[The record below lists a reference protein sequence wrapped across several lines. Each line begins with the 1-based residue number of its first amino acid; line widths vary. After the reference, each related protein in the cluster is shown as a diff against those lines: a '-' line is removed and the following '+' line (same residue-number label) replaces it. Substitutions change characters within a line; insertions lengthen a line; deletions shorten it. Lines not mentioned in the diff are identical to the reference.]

1 MNKALKKAI
10 VCSLMVS
17 FMQGGLVTPLIV
29 AAQENN
35 AQQNQEQQQETEF
48 QKQKRQEQQRQ
59 QQQRQ
64 QDQQRQEQQRQEQQ
78 RQQQQRQQDQQ
89 RQQEQQQR
97 QNKERQEKERQE
109 KQRQEQQRKAQK
121 QYDWSHDA
129 YRDNNWHRVSESYNE
144 RTNFRWHET
153 SYSMRNRFSSSD
165 YWMEPIYDRDW
176 NDRFP
181 GLHSYRW
188 HDKGSYGNGYFW
200 YGGRRIYDCT
210 LFYNNWDEMVG
221 IGFIF
226 DNVFVF
232 IRDDREVYR
241 HHDASLLAIAFLLL
255 SQEDHNYWQR
265 EKRYDWSDDA
275 YWDDNWSRI
284 DYEYRDPSP
293 FRWHESRHSLRQRF
307 SNIELE
313 RIYDRDWNDRFPGLH
328 SYRWHDSDDYNDGY
342 YWYRGERI
350 RNAVLFFDDW
360 DELVGI
366 GFTYDDNFVFIRDDR
381 TVYHRNKNND
391 ALLWGIALYLL
402 LR

>member
-1 MNKALKKAI
+1 MNKTLKKAI

-17 FMQGGLVTPLIV
+17 FIQGGLVTPLMV

-35 AQQNQEQQQETEF
+35 AQT
-48 QKQKRQEQQRQ
+48 RQEQEQETAFQKRRRLEKERQ
-59 QQQRQ
+59 A
-64 QDQQRQEQQRQEQQ
+64 QQRQEQQRQEQQ
-78 RQQQQRQQDQQ
+78 RQ
-89 RQQEQQQR
+89 
-97 QNKERQEKERQE
+97 NKERQDKERQE

-121 QYDWSHDA
+121 KHDWSHNA
-129 YRDNNWHRVSESYNE
+129 YRDNNWQRVSGSYNE
-144 RTNFRWHET
+144 TSNFRWHET
-153 SYSMRNRFSSSD
+153 SYSMRDRFSSSD

-188 HDKGSYGNGYFW
+188 HDNGSHRDGYFW
-200 YGGRRIYDCT
+200 YRGRRIHDAT

-226 DNVFVF
+226 NNVFVF
-232 IRDDREVYR
+232 VRDDREIYHR
-241 HHDASLLAIAFLLL
+241 RDSSLLSIAFLLF

-265 EKRYDWSDDA
+265 QKRYDWSHDA
-275 YWDDNWSRI
+275 YRDDNWSRI
-284 DYEYRDPSP
+284 DYVYRDPSP
-293 FRWHESRHSLRQRF
+293 FRWHESRRSLRERF
-307 SNIELE
+307 SYFELE
-313 RIYDRDWNDRFPGLH
+313 RVYDRDWNDRFPGLH
-328 SYRWHDSDDYNDGY
+328 SYRWHDRDDYSDGY

-366 GFTYDDNFVFIRDDR
+366 GFTYNDNFVFIRDDQ
-381 TVYHRNKNND
+381 TVYHRNRNND